1 MSEGA
6 FRPDAVNILGKRY
19 SIEYVDRPSDVDLF
33 RRESLWGQI
42 DYWTRTVRV
51 YAGERTAEDILETIM
66 HEVVHGILSELRMKD
81 WNDNEDNVSLL
92 GIGLADVLTRNGWI
106 NL

>member
-1 MSEGA
+1 
-6 FRPDAVNILGKRY
+6 VNILGKRY

-42 DYWTRTVRV
+42 DYWTRTIRV
-51 YAGERTAEDILETIM
+51 YDGGRTADDILETIM
-66 HEVVHGILSELRMKD
+66 HEVVHGILGELRMTE
-81 WNDNEDNVSLL
+81 WNNNEDNVSLL

-106 NL
+106 KR